1 MNRKNYLVGGGLLIR
16 QLTVLAIAWLCTHA
30 SQAQTFSFHNMN
42 APSANARLAKD
53 LSYSSE
59 IKEAETTLSAMQ
71 IYKPAGAGPFPA
83 LVLLHTCGGLQDHVF
98 IAAKNAL
105 QRGYVVYIIDSFTQ
119 RNVDSVCL
127 SWKNGVTLARG
138 VRDVLLAAE
147 QLRTLSFVS
156 KNKVAMAGFSW
167 GGIVGLLAANQ
178 QGIRAVG
185 GAAPFSAVTVFYP
198 VCQIF
203 PGGSIAPYSVVSSQI
218 KTPLLVLM
226 GGKDTEAPAEE
237 CLRELQPAKQSG
249 AAIQW
254 HIYENAYHVW
264 DSPRLDG
271 FRKVDRRGT
280 QVEYHYDVAIANS
293 SYDRMFTHFD
303 NSFINKP

>member
-1 MNRKNYLVGGGLLIR
+1 MNRKNFLACGGMLIR
-16 QLTVLAIAWLCTHA
+16 QSTILAIVWLCIHA
-30 SQAQTFSFHNMN
+30 SQAQTFSFHNMY
-42 APSANARLAKD
+42 APSTGARLAKD

-59 IKEAETTLSAMQ
+59 VKGIEPTLSAMQ
-71 IYKPAGAGPFPA
+71 IYKPDGTGPFPA

-119 RNVDSVCL
+119 RSVDSVCM
-127 SWKNGVTLARG
+127 SWKNGVTFARG

-156 KNKVAMAGFSW
+156 KNKVAMVGFSW

-178 QGIRAVG
+178 EGIRAAG
-185 GAAPFSAVTVFYP
+185 GNPFNAVTVFYP
-198 VCQIF
+198 VCQLF
-203 PGGSIAPYSVVSSQI
+203 PGGSIPPYSVVSSQI

-226 GGKDTEAPAEE
+226 GGKDTEAPPEE

-249 AAIQW
+249 AAIHW

-264 DSPRLDG
+264 DSPRLNG

-280 QVEYHYDVAIANS
+280 QVEYHYDVAIADN